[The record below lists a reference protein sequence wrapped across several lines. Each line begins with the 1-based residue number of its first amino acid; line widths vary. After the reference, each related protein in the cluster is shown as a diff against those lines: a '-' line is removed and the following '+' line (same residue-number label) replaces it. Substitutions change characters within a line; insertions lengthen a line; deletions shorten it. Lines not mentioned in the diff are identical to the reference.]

1 MSEINEIIIVDKE
14 SINVCDPHGYFS
26 DYARQETNFK
36 SPTKRS
42 FLNECI
48 RQIYILHG
56 SDMSMMPIPVEFNR
70 CLIWNTLNNLMVPQK
85 ITHYQASVER
95 VKRRLFR
102 EPKQKQRK
110 IRAPV
115 RNVIIE
121 TEYAYYK
128 DCRDQLGIRKIPRS
142 YLDEARTKIYAER
155 SQDLKRK
162 HDEIADNKLHESLH
176 LSTKEGVFQISQQVI
191 NKVCRYHG
199 NMARHHPQRERSIE
213 DQIKRERNTEACR
226 LSRRAKKLEEVLVE
240 QQYQERLLANEKML
254 EASIR
259 SILYMKALMGLMV
272 NGGGPSVGGMMP
284 PQDERNLYI

>member
-1 MSEINEIIIVDKE
+1 MSDTNEIVVVDKE
-14 SINVCDPHGYFS
+14 TIDVCDPHGYYSHHGFYES
-26 DYARQETNFK
+26 NFK

-56 SDMSMMPIPVEFNR
+56 SDMSMMAIPVEFNR
-70 CLIWNTLNNLMVPQK
+70 SYIWNTLNALMVPQK
-85 ITHYQASVER
+85 MSHHQASVQR
-95 VKRRLFR
+95 VKRQLFR

-110 IRAPV
+110 YKKPMH
-115 RNVIIE
+115 NVITE
-121 TEYAYYK
+121 TEAFYYK
-128 DCRDQLGIRKIPRS
+128 HQRNEIGIRKIRRS
-142 YLDEARTKIYAER
+142 YLDQARRNIYSELKPN
-155 SQDLKRK
+155 LKRK
-162 HDEIADNKLHESLH
+162 HEEEPLH
-176 LSTKEGVFQISQQVI
+176 LSSKEGNFQISQQII

-199 NMARHHPQRERSIE
+199 NMARQQPIRQRSLEE
-213 DQIKRERNTEACR
+213 QLKRERNTEACR

-240 QQYQERLLANEKML
+240 QQYRERLQANEKIL

-272 NGGGPSVGGMMP
+272 NGAL